1 MEQKKETKSEQ
12 IMTRFSP
19 SERKALEEKAS
30 SEGRTVANLVHTI
43 VMNYLE
49 KN

>member
-1 MEQKKETKSEQ
+1 MEQKKETRSEQ

-30 SEGRTVANLVHTI
+30 SEGRTVANLIHTV
-43 VMNYLE
+43 VMNYL
-49 KN
+49 KQ

>member
-12 IMTRFSP
+12 VMTRFSP

-30 SEGRTVANLVHTI
+30 SEGRTVANLIHTV
-43 VMNYLE
+43 VMNYL
-49 KN
+49 KQ